1 MSRSQSSSKRP
12 RAESLHGAAVAA
24 PTEDGFV
31 SVDTPDP
38 PRTKTKGGAK
48 NRRGERPDPP
58 LARPPRLGAVWT
70 AVKLS
75 LGVAIVLGASLAIA
89 WGAHQFA
96 LTTPRFAVVE
106 FDVEGNRR
114 ASDAEIV
121 RVAGLERGGNVFRVD
136 LEGVERRM
144 LQNPWIQSAKVSRR
158 LPGTIAVEVVE
169 REAAAIALLGDDLYL
184 VTPKGLPFKLLD
196 DRDPHDL
203 PVVTGLG
210 PRDFALDRDSAVER
224 LGEALELIRYYDT
237 LPLASVHPAEELHL
251 ETDGGVVM
259 TIGTKPIT
267 LQLGKE
273 GWRQRLAMAAR
284 VLGKLQRSGER
295 PGILF
300 LDNEAHS
307 ERVVVRMR

>member
-1 MSRSQSSSKRP
+1 MTRSPSPSKRP

-31 SVDTPDP
+31 SVDTPEP
-38 PRTKTKGGAK
+38 PRAKGKRGARNK
-48 NRRGERPDPP
+48 RGERSEAAPAP
-58 LARPPRLGAVWT
+58 PPRLGAVW
-70 AVKLS
+70 AAIKLS

-89 WGAHQFA
+89 WGARQFA

-106 FDVEGNRR
+106 LDVEGNRR

-136 LEGVERRM
+136 LEGAERQM
-144 LQNPWIQSAKVSRR
+144 LQNPWIQSAKVTRR
-158 LPGTIAVEVVE
+158 LPGTIVVQVTE
-169 REAAAIALLGDDLYL
+169 REAAAIAVLGDDLYL
-184 VTPKGLPFKLLD
+184 VTPKGLPFKVLE

-210 PRDFALDRDSAVER
+210 PRDFAIDRDSAVER
-224 LGEALELIRYYDT
+224 LGEALELIRYYET
-237 LPLASVHPAEELHL
+237 LPLATVHPAEELHL
-251 ETDGGVVM
+251 ETDGAAVM
-259 TIGTKPIT
+259 TIGSKPIT
-267 LQLGKE
+267 LHLGKE